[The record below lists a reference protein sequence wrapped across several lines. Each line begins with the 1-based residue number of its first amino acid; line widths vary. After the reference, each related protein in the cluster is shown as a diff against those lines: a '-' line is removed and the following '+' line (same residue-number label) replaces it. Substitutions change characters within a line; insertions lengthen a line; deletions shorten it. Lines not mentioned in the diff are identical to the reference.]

1 MIKDAAHHA
10 KESERL
16 RELIQ
21 EIGLPLRKLP
31 EIISAD
37 HEDCLAWW
45 TRNDDKI
52 IITEKHF
59 SRLTSLLGIEENN
72 LLQGNYDRDLVRR
85 RIHGDHQS
93 LPERYAANK
102 NSFLRTSAHI
112 VKYLRLTR
120 GQLFTDQLLSSLNVS
135 PLIYENTNIQINL
148 TYFSDL
154 LKALAVRGFKQTE
167 LDALSSVIFLSLQQT
182 VLGQKF
188 QEAEDGSDIYT
199 TLAKNFDYFDTN
211 FEYKS
216 SFVGKKYF
224 LKTTLPLGPHMA
236 LKGNPDDLQ
245 RLLRYRHILL
255 AWFPYLAGMSP
266 IFPKA
271 EMTTKSDS
279 VEIQYEFILGTEA
292 KKQPKLVLV

>member
-1 MIKDAAHHA
+1 MIKDAARHQQ
-10 KESERL
+10 ESERL

-52 IITEKHF
+52 IITDKHF
-59 SRLTSLLGIEENN
+59 SRLTSLLGIEESK

-85 RIHGDHQS
+85 RIHGDFQS
-93 LPERYAANK
+93 LPERYEGTK
-102 NSFLRTSAHI
+102 NSYLRSSAHI
-112 VKYLRLTR
+112 IKYLRLTR
-120 GQLFTDQLLSSLNVS
+120 GQLFTDQLLSSLNLS
-135 PLIYENTNIQINL
+135 PLVYENTNLQINL

-154 LKALAVRGFKQTE
+154 LKALADRGFSQTE

-182 VLGQKF
+182 TLGQKF
-188 QEAEDGSDIYT
+188 QEAESGSDIYT
-199 TLAKNFDYFDTN
+199 TLARNFDYFDTN

-224 LKTTLPLGPHMA
+224 LKTTLPLNQHKA
-236 LKGNPDDLQ
+236 LSENPKDLE

-255 AWFPYLAGMSP
+255 AWFPYLAGLSP

-271 EMTTKSDS
+271 EIVTTSDS
-279 VEIQYEFILGTEA
+279 VEISYEFVLGNEA
-292 KKQPKLVLV
+292 KKQPTLVLV